1 MFYAKHQGSPLKSG
15 LPFFFL
21 IFKNASGILAA
32 SPEIKNHFT
41 IRQSVLHLPHI
52 S

>member
-1 MFYAKHQGSPLKSG
+1 MFFARHQGSPLKSG
-15 LPFFFL
+15 LPFFL